1 MKKNTLDVFEQL
13 DQQLDRTLLQ
23 LETYPAGRLSQQ
35 PSPGQWS
42 ALQVLE
48 HLMIVEKI
56 SLAYLL
62 KKSAGG
68 YQGMPRQGGLSMLL
82 LLALRLYLVLPIKV
96 KAPRAVDVPMLDSMP
111 GLDELAQE
119 YRQTRASF
127 REFLQNAPEE
137 AFEVNIFRHP
147 LVGRLRIKETLG
159 FFSAHFDRHRAQM
172 QRALGSNLN

>member
-13 DQQLDRTLLQ
+13 EQQLDRTLLQ

-48 HLMIVEKI
+48 HLLIVEKVA
-56 SLAYLL
+56 LAYIL
-62 KKSAGG
+62 KKSASG
-68 YQGMPRQGGLSMLL
+68 YKGMPRQGGLSMLL
-82 LLALRLYLVLPIKV
+82 LVALRLYLILPIKV
-96 KAPRAVDVPMLDSMP
+96 KAPKVVDVPTRDSMP
-111 GLDELAQE
+111 ELADLARD
-119 YRQTRASF
+119 YRQTRATF

-137 AFEVNIFRHP
+137 AFEVNIFKHP

-172 QRALGSNLN
+172 QRALD